1 MSSPAVAYLVFDIES
16 IADGELISKVRYTDQ
31 NFTPKKAISTFA
43 AERSQQY
50 GTEFIPYTFHIPVAA
65 AVIKVS
71 VDYRLI
77 DIVALD
83 APNYRPHVISRHF
96 WEGWRAYKQPT
107 LVSFNGRT
115 FDVPL
120 MELSAFRYGVSIPD
134 WFNLNDRSYEQN
146 RNRYNQAAHFDLQ
159 DVLTNFGTTRLSGGL
174 NLVANLIGKPGKMG
188 IAGHMVQE
196 LYDEGE
202 IEKIN
207 DYCRCDVLDTYFVFL
222 RTKLLMGHIS
232 LDDERRLIDETVEW
246 LQARSDE
253 MPVYT
258 EYLNECKPWENPW
271 EEKNETLEP
280 AQQQIGNSN

>member
-31 NFTPKKAISTFA
+31 NYSPQKAISTFA
-43 AERSQQY
+43 AERSEQY

-65 AVIKVS
+65 AVVKIS

-77 DIVALD
+77 DIVTLD
-83 APNYRPHVISRHF
+83 APEYRPHIITRHF
-96 WEGWRAYKQPT
+96 WEGWRAYKKPT

-120 MELSAFRYGVSIPD
+120 MELSAFRFGVSIPE
-134 WFNLNDRSYEQN
+134 WFNLNDRTYEQN
-146 RNRYNQAAHFDLQ
+146 RNRYNQSAHFDLQ

-174 NLVANLIGKPGKMG
+174 NLVANLIGRPGKMG
-188 IAGHMVQE
+188 VAGHMVQD
-196 LYDEGE
+196 LYDAGE

-222 RTKLLMGHIS
+222 RTKVLMGHLS
-232 LDDERRLIDETVEW
+232 LDDERKLIDDTAEW
-246 LQARSDE
+246 LTMKSEE
-253 MPVYT
+253 MPVYK
-258 EYLNECKPWENPW
+258 EYLQQCRTWENPW
-271 EEKNETLEP
+271 SEDEATEQVQHK
-280 AQQQIGNSN
+280 IGEAG